1 ARFTVCVPIAAAS
14 SADHTPVASPAD
26 ALAFRTA
33 ARVWILDDDPVV
45 LESLQAQLQAWG
57 AQVRAFAT
65 PQQLLDGL
73 RRHAVG
79 PDWILTDDMLGT
91 DLSGLDVARLAM
103 REFGVGRACL
113 ITGNTEPKRLEELR
127 QSGLPV
133 IVKPATP
140 EQLVAL
146 LGARSSSRLPAT
158 AA

>member
-1 ARFTVCVPIAAAS
+1 V
-14 SADHTPVASPAD
+14 PVAAGSAVDTTPAVLPAD
-26 ALAFRTA
+26 ALVFRTT

-65 PQQLLDGL
+65 PQQLLDAL

-79 PDWILTDDMLGT
+79 PDWLLTDDMLGT
-91 DLSGLDVARLAM
+91 ELSGLDTARLAM

-113 ITGNTEPKRLEELR
+113 ITGNTEPTRLEELR

-146 LGARSSSRLPAT
+146 LGAKSNNRLPAT